1 MRLLLRFIITAFFI
15 FLISSCT
22 TYKINVN
29 GYLNSDYQFDL
40 QPNSSF
46 YVVPN
51 PSASNPLL
59 EKEVASKIGKIL
71 QDKGFRLAAQE
82 KADFHILFNYGI
94 DRGPLEVGTI
104 THREPAS
111 TKNVYTYNYST
122 GQYDWVQVQVPGSE
136 KEESY
141 SVQNYTRSL
150 SIGIINAA
158 RFIKTGK
165 SEFVWVG
172 ETVSE
177 GTSSDVR
184 DVINYLLVAT
194 FDYLGQDTGKA
205 VRVKLFSGNPRVKR
219 IK

>member
-1 MRLLLRFIITAFFI
+1 MRLLLKFIMAGFSIL
-15 FLISSCT
+15 LISSCT

-29 GYLNSDYQFDL
+29 GYLNSDCPFDL
-40 QPNSSF
+40 QPDSSF
-46 YVVPN
+46 YIAHN

-71 QDKGFRLAAQE
+71 RDKGFRLAAQE

-94 DRGPLEVGTI
+94 DRGPLKIGTI

-111 TKNVYTYNYST
+111 TKSVYTYNYST
-122 GQYDWVQVQVPGSE
+122 GKYDWVQVEVPGSE
-136 KEESY
+136 KEETY

-150 SIGIINAA
+150 SIGIIDAE
-158 RFIKTGK
+158 RSIKSGK
-165 SEFVWVG
+165 SEVVWMG

-177 GTSSDVR
+177 GTGSDLR

-205 VRVKLFSGNPRVKR
+205 VRVRLIRGNPRVKS

>member
-1 MRLLLRFIITAFFI
+1 MRLLLRFIIAAFSI
-15 FLISSCT
+15 LLISSCT

-29 GYLNSDYQFDL
+29 GYLNPDCPFDL
-40 QPNSSF
+40 QPDSSF
-46 YVVPN
+46 YIVHN

-71 QDKGFRLAAQE
+71 QDKGFRLAAQD
-82 KADFHILFNYGI
+82 ADFHILFNYGI
-94 DRGPLEVGTI
+94 DRGPLELGTI
-104 THREPAS
+104 THRKPAS
-111 TKNVYTYNYST
+111 TKNVYTYNSST
-122 GQYDWVQVQVPGSE
+122 GKYDWVQVEVPGSE

-150 SIGIINAA
+150 SIGIIDAA
-158 RFIKTGK
+158 RSIKTGK
-165 SEFVWVG
+165 SEFAWMG

-177 GTSSDVR
+177 GTSSDLR

-205 VRVKLFSGNPRVKR
+205 VRVRLIRGNPRVKS

>member
-1 MRLLLRFIITAFFI
+1 MRLLLKFILAAFWAI
-15 FLISSCT
+15 IISSCT

-29 GYLNSDYQFDL
+29 GYLNSDCPFDL
-40 QPNSSF
+40 QPDSSF
-46 YVVPN
+46 YIVHN

-71 QDKGFRLAAQE
+71 RGKGFRLTAGGE
-82 KADFHILFNYGI
+82 ADFHILFNYGI
-94 DRGPLEVGTI
+94 DRGPTKVGTI
-104 THREPAS
+104 TRREPSS
-111 TKNVYTYNYST
+111 TKSVYTYNYST
-122 GQYDWVQVQVPGSE
+122 GKYDWVQVQVPGSK
-136 KEESY
+136 KEETY

-150 SIGIINAA
+150 SIGIIDAK
-158 RFIKTGK
+158 RSKR
-165 SEFVWVG
+165 SRQSDVVWLG

-177 GTSSDVR
+177 GEDSDLR

-205 VRVKLFSGNPRVKR
+205 VRVRLSRGNPGVNS

>member
-1 MRLLLRFIITAFFI
+1 MKLPLKFILAAFWAI
-15 FLISSCT
+15 LISGCT

-29 GYLNSDYQFDL
+29 GYLNSDCPLDL
-40 QPNSSF
+40 QPDSSF
-46 YVVPN
+46 YIVHN

-71 QDKGFRLAAQE
+71 QDKGFRLAAQDG
-82 KADFHILFNYGI
+82 ADFHILFNYGI

-122 GQYDWVQVQVPGSE
+122 GKYDWVQVKVPGSE

-150 SIGIINAA
+150 SIGIIDAA
-158 RFIKTGK
+158 RSIKTGK
-165 SEFVWVG
+165 PEFAWMG

-177 GTSSDVR
+177 GASSDLR

-205 VRVKLFSGNPRVKR
+205 ARVRLIRGNPRVKK
-219 IK
+219 IE

>member
-1 MRLLLRFIITAFFI
+1 MKLPLKFLMATFLAI
-15 FLISSCT
+15 LISSCT
-22 TYKINVN
+22 AYKINVN
-29 GYLNSDYQFDL
+29 GYLNSDCPLDL
-40 QPNSSF
+40 QSDSSF

-82 KADFHILFNYGI
+82 KAAFHILFNYGI
-94 DRGPLEVGTI
+94 DKGPLEVGTI

-122 GQYDWVQVQVPGSE
+122 GKYDWVQVQVPGSE
-136 KEESY
+136 KKESY

-150 SIGIINAA
+150 SIGIIDAA
-158 RFIKTGK
+158 RSIKTGK
-165 SEFVWVG
+165 PEFAWMG

-177 GTSSDVR
+177 GKSSDLR

-205 VRVKLFSGNPRVKR
+205 VRVRLMRGNPRVKR